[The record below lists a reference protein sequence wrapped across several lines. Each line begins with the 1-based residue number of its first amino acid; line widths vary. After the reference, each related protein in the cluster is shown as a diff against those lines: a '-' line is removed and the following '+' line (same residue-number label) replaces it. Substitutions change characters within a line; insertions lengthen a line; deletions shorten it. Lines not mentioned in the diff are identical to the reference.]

1 MADPQPLTN
10 RLLRQLSPDDLERLR
25 PSFEYMTY
33 AEYEPIVNPHEPM
46 KYVVFPQSCLAS
58 LVTVLE
64 DGSSVE
70 GGSVGRE
77 GMVGIPAILDVL
89 TTPIQ
94 TVIQVAGDAIRVE
107 VPVVKELYR
116 SSIPF
121 QSLANRYVHTLFV
134 IAAQSAAC
142 NRKHQ
147 VVARLARWLL
157 MSSDGVGR
165 DDVGITHEF
174 LATMLGVR
182 RSGVTEAAQNL
193 QGRGLIDY
201 KRRGVR
207 ILDRPGLEQAACEC
221 YRVVKNEYERLFA

>member
-1 MADPQPLTN
+1 MAEPRPLSN
-10 RLLRQLSPDDLERLR
+10 RLLQKLSPHDLERIE
-25 PSFEYMTY
+25 PHFEHVSY
-33 AEYEPIVNPHEPM
+33 ASAEPLITPNQPM
-46 KYVVFPQSCLAS
+46 QHAVFPLSCLAS
-58 LVTVLE
+58 LVTVLA

-77 GMVGIPAILDVL
+77 GMVGIPTILDVM
-89 TTPIQ
+89 TTPMETI
-94 TVIQVAGDAIRVE
+94 IQVGGDAIRVDAT
-107 VPVVKELYR
+107 VVRDLYASSSDFR
-116 SSIPF
+116 SV
-121 QSLANRYVHTLFV
+121 ANRYVHTLFV

-157 MSSDGVGR
+157 VSSDGVGR

-182 RSGVTEAAQNL
+182 RSGVTEAAQSL
-193 QGRGLIDY
+193 QARGLIDY

-207 ILDRPGLEQAACEC
+207 ILDRAGLEQAACEC
-221 YRVVKNEYERLFA
+221 YRIVRNEYERLFA

>member
-1 MADPQPLTN
+1 MAEPRPLSN
-10 RLLRQLSPDDLERLR
+10 RLLRELSPEDLERLR
-25 PSFEYMTY
+25 PHFEYMSY
-33 AEYEPIVNPHEPM
+33 SAYDSIVVPHQPM
-46 KYVVFPQSCLAS
+46 KHVVFPESCLAS

-70 GGSVGRE
+70 SGAVGRE
-77 GMVGIPAILDVL
+77 GMVGIPAILDSM
-89 TTPIQ
+89 TTPIE
-94 TVIQVAGDAIRVE
+94 TVIQVGGDAIRIE
-107 VPVVKELYR
+107 VPVVKDLYR
-116 SSIPF
+116 SSIGF
-121 QSLANRYVHTLFV
+121 QARANRYVHTLFV

-157 MSSDGVGR
+157 MSSDGIGR

-182 RSGVTEAAQNL
+182 RSGVTEAAQSL
-193 QGRGLIDY
+193 QERGLIEY

-207 ILDRPGLEQAACEC
+207 ILDRPGLERAACEC
-221 YRVVKNEYERLFA
+221 YRVVKNQYERLFA